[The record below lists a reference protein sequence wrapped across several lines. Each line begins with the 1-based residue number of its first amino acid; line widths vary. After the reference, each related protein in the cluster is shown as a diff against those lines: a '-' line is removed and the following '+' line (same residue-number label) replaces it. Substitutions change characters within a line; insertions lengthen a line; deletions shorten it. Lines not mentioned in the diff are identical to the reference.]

1 MIGMLIIISNCDKQ
15 KLKKKEKN
23 NNFNLMNIRNN
34 NIDRKRF
41 LISLTHY
48 NYPKFLKGEGYGEG
62 AAPNRPK
69 I

>member
-48 NYPKFLKGEGYGEG
+48 NYPKFLKG
-62 AAPNRPK
+62 
-69 I
+69 

>member
-1 MIGMLIIISNCDKQ
+1 
-15 KLKKKEKN
+15 
-23 NNFNLMNIRNN
+23 MNIRNN

>member
-15 KLKKKEKN
+15 KLKKN

-34 NIDRKRF
+34 NIDRKMF

-48 NYPKFLKGEGYGEG
+48 NYPKFLKG
-62 AAPNRPK
+62 
-69 I
+69 